1 MKLKVKFRLLT
12 FSLLIIFS
20 LVIGVFL
27 YTQHKIIGVSGEAF
41 QGINRTESMA
51 YLQNML
57 HEIREMELSLHT
69 PSGASLAAQTKV
81 LLPTKI
87 NVFNIVFQNWNVPDS
102 IKTPIAQD
110 ARHYFE
116 VLGTQLEGGAATED
130 GLAQTTGLFNALS
143 AKLNGSST
151 ALKGELME
159 SKDQADK
166 QVRYGNIIIYVLSGV
181 IFLFLMIMDFLL
193 LRKLLLP
200 VLRTKKMAEAVALGN
215 LDATVEVHTNDEIG
229 ALSDAMQR
237 MRDALKEKS
246 DVAEQIAA
254 GNLKVQVKILS
265 EHDVLG
271 RSMQKMVNSLENVL
285 DEASRLIVAVE
296 EGRLGSRAD
305 SRQFEGS
312 WSALLEEM
320 NRLVDTFVE
329 PLRLTTRYLEKMAA
343 GEIPYEIEESFKGD
357 FNSIK
362 NSVNQYVG
370 VLKNLARDVASL
382 VQAARA
388 GALSTRVDASD
399 YNGIWRE
406 LIRGV
411 NEVFE
416 NISEPLSEIMLVM
429 EKVADSQLYRQ
440 VTGRYQGDFEDL
452 KMAVNRSV
460 TSLSGTLAEIGAAIK
475 DVQSGTGQVS
485 SSNQAIS
492 EGATLQAASV
502 TEVLNT
508 LSELSNKSEMNHQAA
523 SQAVELVE
531 TVMDAARAG
540 ELKMDAMLSAMDSI
554 EKTAHKISSI
564 IKVIDE
570 IAFQTNLLA
579 LNAAVEAARAGVHGK
594 GFAVVAEEVRNLAQR
609 SAKAAEETTELIT
622 NSNQEV
628 QNGVGVAKDTAG
640 ELSQIMNGVGVV
652 ADIIRQINEA
662 SREQTDYARSI
673 RQEMDTIHNQTQT
686 YAASTE
692 EVASSANELSA
703 QAIQLQNLIER
714 FAWETD
720 NDSPMPEIIPGA
732 RTEEEVASLS

>member
-343 GEIPYEIEESFKGD
+343 GEIPDEIAESFKGD